1 MNWTNM
7 ETDEVAEMIRG
18 NPKIQELIQEALGVG
33 NPNLARPSLQFAAVL
48 ICNLLTE
55 TDGGKV
61 REEFRSAF
69 GAFNFDMKKLTGHR
83 SPAGRSSNSIRRP
96 VPTISA

>member
-1 MNWTNM
+1 MLWTNM

-33 NPNLARPSLQFAAVL
+33 NPNLNRPSVQYATVL
-48 ICNLLTE
+48 IRNLLTE
-55 TDGGKV
+55 TSGENV

-69 GAFNFDMKKLTGHR
+69 GAFHFDMEKVDWAQI
-83 SPAGRSSNSIRRP
+83 AGRQIEKYYR
-96 VPTISA
+96 

>member
-69 GAFNFDMKKLTGHR
+69 GAFNFDMEKVDWAQI
-83 SPAGRSSNSIRRP
+83 AGRQIEQFYP
-96 VPTISA
+96 